1 MKKGLNFLLLTRKLI
16 ILCSL
21 LQLVVSISAQGQQ
34 VIGDL
39 VDDGQFAAETKQV
52 NQFFRRFN
60 SEESI
65 KGERFYPKD
74 SLYRNADL
82 RRAYLEGLFDEQNP
96 YLTAELR
103 ASFISDVTSAGRPS
117 FLDFHG
123 GDWFAEVH
131 ATFEIEGKK
140 EQALLFLK
148 LEEGGVGSKWV
159 FDAVY
164 LDRYFDFYLPPDSIP
179 SDSFLHPMSHELD
192 FMNLEKLFRQSDKLT
207 PFASEEYQP
216 DFLTLFIYEMQQGK
230 LKFKSIS
237 EVRFHFLQIPNWYFE
252 IAQIIRPGTNRGWLI
267 SKLTQIP
274 EDKKDILT
282 RYIYNNYQ

>member
-1 MKKGLNFLLLTRKLI
+1 MENGKRF
-16 ILCSL
+16 SL
-21 LQLVVSISAQGQQ
+21 RVCLVVSIITLFLPLMGQGQQ
-34 VIGDL
+34 GIGDL
-39 VDDGQFAAETKQV
+39 DDDGQFAAETKQV

-60 SEESI
+60 CEESI
-65 KGERFYPKD
+65 KGERYYPND
-74 SLYRNADL
+74 NLYRNAEM
-82 RRAYLEGLFDEQNP
+82 RKAYVEGLFDEQNP
-96 YLTAELR
+96 YLTRVLR
-103 ASFISDVTSAGRPS
+103 ETFIQDVTDEEAPA

-131 ATFEIEGKK
+131 ATFTFEGKE

-148 LEEGGVGSKWV
+148 LQEQEIGSKWV
-159 FDAVY
+159 FDGVY
-164 LDRYFDFYLPPDSIP
+164 LDRYYQFYLPPDSIP
-179 SDSFLHPMSHELD
+179 TDSFLHPLSHEID
-192 FMNLEKLFRQSDKLT
+192 FMNLEKLFRRSDKLT
-207 PFASEEYQP
+207 PFASKEYQP

-230 LKFKSIS
+230 LRFQTIT
-237 EVRFHFLQIPNWYFE
+237 EVRFHFLQVPNWYFE